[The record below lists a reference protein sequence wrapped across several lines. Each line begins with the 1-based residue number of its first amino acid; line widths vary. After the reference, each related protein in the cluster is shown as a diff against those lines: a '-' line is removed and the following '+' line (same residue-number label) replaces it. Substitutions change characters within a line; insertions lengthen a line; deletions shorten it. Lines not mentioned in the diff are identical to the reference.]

1 VTRRSRARDRKR
13 VSAASGRSTPASRWP
28 RPGAGLLR
36 GARHALRAYARRS
49 RTGVCREGLYYLL
62 LAAFVFAGATLGDV
76 NLLMLLAGML
86 VGPAWLSWRLVTKT
100 LRRIAVRRHLPREVC
115 AGDLLVVKLELTN
128 SRRRLGS
135 WAVVIEEEIRREGDG
150 RRGEVFR
157 PTAFFS
163 YVPAGQTRERT
174 YRGRLPQ
181 RGRYRFQVATVS
193 TRFPFGLLRRTIR
206 SGTADVLV
214 VYPRLGRL
222 TQRWLTR
229 HREWFEGTHRRERRS
244 GRVSGDFY
252 GVRPWRNG
260 DSRRLIHWRSSARH
274 GALVVRQFEQHR
286 NRDLAVLVDLW
297 QPSSPRP
304 EDRENVELAVSFAA
318 TVVADACR
326 RGGSN
331 LFVSTTAPGGDGL
344 HGPASVLLMRDVM
357 EHLAVAEAS
366 DADRLPELLRRA
378 AATVEPGTEMVLV
391 TTRAIDLGD
400 ARLPA
405 LAADAHRRPG
415 VPPLR
420 VVNTS
425 NAGLDD
431 YFETEE

>member
-1 VTRRSRARDRKR
+1 MAWRSRSQDRKE
-13 VSAASGRSTPASRWP
+13 ASTVAGESL
-28 RPGAGLLR
+28 PGPQWRRLGGGLAQ
-36 GARHALRAYARRS
+36 GARTALGAYARRS
-49 RTGVCREGLYYLL
+49 RTTICREGLYYLL
-62 LAAFVFAGATLGDV
+62 LAAFVFFGAVLGDV

-86 VGPAWLSWRLVTKT
+86 AGPAWLSWRLVTKT
-100 LRRIAVRRHLPREVC
+100 LRGVTVRRFLPRGVC
-115 AGDLLVVKLELTN
+115 AGDLLVVKMELTN

-135 WAVVIEEEIRREGDG
+135 WAVVVEDEVRREGDG
-150 RRGEVFR
+150 RRGGVLR

-163 YVPAGQTRERT
+163 YVPACQTRERT

-181 RGRYRFQVATVS
+181 RGRYRFQVPTVS
-193 TRFPFGLLRRTIR
+193 TRFPFGLFRRTIR
-206 SGTADVLV
+206 AGTPDVLV

-229 HREWFEGTHRRERRS
+229 HREWFEGAHRREHRH

-274 GALVVRQFEQHR
+274 GTLVVRQFEQHR
-286 NRDLAVLVDLW
+286 NRDLAVLLDLW
-297 QPSSPRP
+297 QPASPRP

-331 LFVSTTAPGGDGL
+331 LFVSTTAPGGESL
-344 HGPASVLLMRDVM
+344 HGPASVLLVNDVM

-366 DADRLPELLRRA
+366 DRDRLPELLQRLMA
-378 AATVEPGTEMVLV
+378 AVEPGTETVLV
-391 TTRAIDLGD
+391 TTRAIDAGD
-400 ARLPA
+400 ARLTA
-405 LAADAHRRPG
+405 LTAESHRRAG
-415 VPPLR
+415 SPPIR

-425 NAGLDD
+425 DPRLSD
-431 YFETEE
+431 YFQTEE